1 MKITNLKP
9 FLLGSLL
16 LLPFAL
22 FGQTVDYSVVSVPE
36 ESGLELV
43 KITADNDQVA
53 MPLVRRTRTGIN
65 WTTGKIVQISPE
77 GDRLAFIS
85 ARSNTSNVFVK
96 DIDRQGSS
104 IQRTSRTAVND
115 FSFSPDGQYILF
127 SEAMGRTS
135 QIFLT
140 DASQGFVCRQI
151 TSGGQDY
158 SPIYVPDMS
167 KIFFSRQETRGFSL
181 WSYDVKDNFL
191 SSYSAGLNPCM
202 LDGNTALCTRMN
214 AEGRGEIWKIDFSTG
229 IEECIVSDL
238 NISFSTPSVSP
249 DGRWLV
255 FTGGSH
261 LDNAGRTYWNTDI
274 YLCRMDGTGLMQLTY
289 HAADD
294 LSPAWSK
301 DGRYIYFISQRGSAD
316 AIANIWRIT
325 CPVR

>member
-104 IQRTSRTAVND
+104 VQRTSRTAVND

-140 DASQGFVCRQI
+140 DASQGFVCRQ
-151 TSGGQDY
+151 TKPWEAS
-158 SPIYVPDMS
+158 VR
-167 KIFFSRQETRGFSL
+167 KI
-181 WSYDVKDNFL
+181 
-191 SSYSAGLNPCM
+191 
-202 LDGNTALCTRMN
+202 
-214 AEGRGEIWKIDFSTG
+214 
-229 IEECIVSDL
+229 
-238 NISFSTPSVSP
+238 
-249 DGRWLV
+249 WLV
-255 FTGGSH
+255 RPMASEKRMYWPSGEKEKSFT
-261 LDNAGRTYWNTDI
+261 A
-274 YLCRMDGTGLMQLTY
+274 
-289 HAADD
+289 
-294 LSPAWSK
+294 
-301 DGRYIYFISQRGSAD
+301 
-316 AIANIWRIT
+316 
-325 CPVR
+325 VRLVRWTEEP

>member
-1 MKITNLKP
+1 MEAHLAGDLPAAGAVDLKGAHH
-9 FLLGSLL
+9 FLEMQAENA
-16 LLPFAL
+16 F
-22 FGQTVDYSVVSVPE
+22 QRIE
-36 ESGLELV
+36 KRRLV
-43 KITADNDQVA
+43 KIDAVNTAA
-53 MPLVRRTRTGIN
+53 LPLVHPVLDEDAGHALDAADPL
-65 WTTGKIVQISPE
+65 Q
-77 GDRLAFIS
+77 
-85 ARSNTSNVFVK
+85 VK
-96 DIDRQGSS
+96 DLL
-104 IQRTSRTAVND
+104 AVRKTERFSHLVGRND
-115 FSFSPDGQYILF
+115 EGGGQHPVF
-127 SEAMGRTS
+127 
-135 QIFLT
+135 QT

-158 SPIYVPDMS
+158 SPVYVPDMS

-191 SSYSAGLNPCM
+191 SSYSTGLNPCM

-274 YLCRMDGTGLMQLTY
+274 YLCHMDGTGLMQLTY

-301 DGRYIYFISQRGSAD
+301 DSRYIYFISQRGSAD